1 MNSKKIFILP
11 KAEIIQ
17 FFNEDLI
24 LTSVGTEE
32 TASDDWSQNDGVEN
46 W

>member
-1 MNSKKIFILP
+1 MDNKKKFILP
-11 KAEIIQ
+11 DANIVQ
-17 FFNEDLI
+17 FLNEDII

-32 TASDDWSQNDGVEN
+32 TAGDDWSSNDGVEN